1 MYRRFIASRENN
13 LDITDLYV
21 IYRYM

>member
-1 MYRRFIASRENN
+1 MYRRFITSRENN
-13 LDITDLYV
+13 LDIIDLYV